1 VAVIMANVDWG
12 NQPETLLVWRVYSN
26 WTTQES
32 ILAWSRVEQ
41 FLNRR
46 AAKQTCL
53 MIDLR
58 QCFIPLNFLLHLRS
72 LMDKQFP
79 SHLPLIVVITLY
91 SFVQPLKS
99 IAYYI
104 HQCRFEI
111 VFSVD
116 EAYRLAEP
124 YNQ

>member
-1 VAVIMANVDWG
+1 MANVDWG
-12 NQPETLLVWRVYSN
+12 NQPETLLIWRVYSN

-32 ILAWSRVEQ
+32 IIAWSRVEQ

-46 AAKQTCL
+46 EVKQTCL
-53 MIDLR
+53 IIDLR
-58 QCFIPLNFLLHLRS
+58 QCFVPLNFLLHLRS
-72 LMDKQFP
+72 LMDTQFP
-79 SHLPLIVVITLY
+79 SHLPLIVVITLH

-111 VFSVD
+111 VFGVD
-116 EAYRLAEP
+116 EAYELAEP